1 MDESRFD
8 QLARTV
14 VTRMDRRRVLQGVS
28 GLVAALLGTSRG
40 MEMTDAK
47 GSTRRKRRVHAE
59 RHTGGGKPQGRC
71 AVGKTNCRGKCV
83 DLADNPNHCGACA
96 TECSPGKNCCA
107 GICTEGPCP
116 ALGPELCSNGLDDNG
131 DGFVDCSDPACAD
144 DPACQIVPE
153 VCSNGVDDDGDGL
166 VDSADPD
173 CQG

>member
-8 QLARTV
+8 QIAKNV
-14 VTRMDRRRVLQGVS
+14 VTRTDRRRVLQGVS
-28 GLVAALLGTSRG
+28 GLVAALLGTSLG

-83 DLADNPNHCGACA
+83 DLADNPNHCGACS

-116 ALGPELCSNGLDDNG
+116 APGPEICNNLIDDNG
-131 DGFVDCSDPACAD
+131 DGFVDCNDPACAN
-144 DPACQIVPE
+144 DPACQT
-153 VCSNGVDDDGDGL
+153 
-166 VDSADPD
+166 
-173 CQG
+173 